1 MNKVKSLVC
10 ALMLFL
16 FLSTSVLG
24 GEIHIPAPTPP
35 PDPACLT
42 PSSDDYPAE
51 DQGAMLSSPVT
62 DVALNVLQ
70 HLLVLF

>member
-10 ALMLFL
+10 TLMLFL
-16 FLSTSVLG
+16 FVSTSVLG

-35 PDPACLT
+35 PDQVSLT
-42 PSSDDYPAE
+42 PSSDYHAAD
-51 DQGAMLSSPVT
+51 DQGAMLSSPLT

-70 HLLVLF
+70 DLLIVF